1 MKAMS
6 DLMKVV
12 GVVLLLAY
20 FVTVC
25 GSNGIT
31 LGLYLRNVG
40 VVCLALFVTWLVD
53 YKRRKCYGRDCRD
66 SDKH

>member
-1 MKAMS
+1 MS
-6 DLMKVV
+6 DMMKVV

-20 FVTVC
+20 FVSVF

-40 VVCLALFVTWLVD
+40 VVCLALILTWLVD
-53 YKRRKCYGRDCRD
+53 YKRRKCYGRDYRD
-66 SDKH
+66 SEKH